1 MSSTGKGQCSA
12 NVHPLPNNSQ
22 RPEQNPRFQDADSR
36 GSQADKVLYEHIRSP
51 DRSKNCGSDKLWEA
65 GRTTW
70 LVRRRR
76 SELLLP
82 AGRTARLPQNSI
94 VMLKSRG
101 RWSVRLM
108 FYYAFDGVSLGGY
121 RYLYEI
127 STISL
132 TLHQSHSDLSKQLH
146 RVSKLNL
153 SLHNLVD

>member
-1 MSSTGKGQCSA
+1 MSSTGKGQYSA

-22 RPEQNPRFQDADSR
+22 RPEQNPRFQDADFR
-36 GSQADKVLYEHIRSP
+36 GSQADKVLYEHIRSH

-65 GRTTW
+65 GRTAW
-70 LVRRRR
+70 PVRRRR

-146 RVSKLNL
+146 RASKLNL